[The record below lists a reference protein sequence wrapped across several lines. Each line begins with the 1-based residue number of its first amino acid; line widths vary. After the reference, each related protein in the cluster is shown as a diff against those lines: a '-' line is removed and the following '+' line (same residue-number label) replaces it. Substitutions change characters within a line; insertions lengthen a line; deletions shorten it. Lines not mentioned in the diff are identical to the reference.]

1 MALSDEHK
9 KEIQRLLTLA
19 EGGELAASM
28 KELVKYLWT
37 HGWAYKQKV
46 HCNHIGVRPENR
58 AGLGLDPK
66 HVASLVTSINGL
78 GFVEGEAK
86 GIALE
91 IPATPR
97 GDEVKSFNEKLI
109 RDAEGRLGEGN
120 INHIRF
126 ASLEGSHANQA
137 CRAVV
142 YKALHDDPDV
152 TVNGRLSMDKISP
165 SWATSIRDGHEWIIV
180 RAEVEA
186 AFPSYAALQQSAGNS
201 VQQSSKPEDDF
212 QIAKKMAKAIE
223 VHLKTHDGCQYS
235 DIATEILRSRPPST
249 SSFPHIFA
257 FVMKCGGGLSGGGQF
272 LVESESYIRS
282 HGTVSRPLPPE
293 VWDALAAETKGSARI
308 VWRHMILKLI
318 FCAPERSITA
328 SDVTWRKL
336 HKGI

>member
-272 LVESESYIRS
+272 LVESES
-282 HGTVSRPLPPE
+282 
-293 VWDALAAETKGSARI
+293 
-308 VWRHMILKLI
+308 
-318 FCAPERSITA
+318 
-328 SDVTWRKL
+328 
-336 HKGI
+336 